1 MKDSRMVHRRFVTRR
16 EAQWNWQQL
25 FRVLL
30 EVAGAQLALSEDTPT
45 HLCVIHTEVP
55 CERCC
60 LRTGLRRTVRPRIKP
75 SRNKSHAYRPGH
87 RLRGGRWP
95 PTRSTVMMATVA
107 HGSIAPP

>member
-60 LRTGLRRTVRPRIKP
+60 LCTGLDAP
-75 SRNKSHAYRPGH
+75 SGPGSNHHATSHTLTGQ
-87 RLRGGRWP
+87 GTG
-95 PTRSTVMMATVA
+95 
-107 HGSIAPP
+107 